1 MQGTCCCRKLWRKG
15 SCCSSTWPW
24 RRVRGAA
31 ASAGRCFEFAVAESE
46 KWGGGKDPPK
56 KNTSLTLWVDAGNA
70 VALELYR
77 SRGFRKVE
85 AACGSGK
92 EKEEEEEEEEV
103 ESSERGLAPLSLSL
117 SEAARTLWHRA
128 LCRFFLC
135 TSCWVRLALPLKG
148 EAK

>member
-1 MQGTCCCRKLWRKG
+1 M
-15 SCCSSTWPW
+15 
-24 RRVRGAA
+24 RGAA